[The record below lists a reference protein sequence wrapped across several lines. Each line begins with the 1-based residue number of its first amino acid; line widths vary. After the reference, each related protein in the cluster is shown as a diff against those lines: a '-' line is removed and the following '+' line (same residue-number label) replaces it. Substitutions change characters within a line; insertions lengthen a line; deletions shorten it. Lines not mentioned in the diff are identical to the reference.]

1 MHLLVVE
8 DEMDLRE
15 LLTWSLTEANYE
27 VTSVGD
33 GKSAWQAINSQQF
46 DLVLLDWMLPDTS
59 GIELLKRM
67 RATATHEHTP
77 VIMVT
82 ARDGVTDRV
91 KGLDSGADD
100 YVVKPFAMQELIA
113 RIRSRL
119 RSASSTPNQIDIEGL
134 VVEPENFRA
143 HVNGDPVVL
152 GPTEFRLLC
161 HFMHHP
167 DRVFSRSQLLDAVW
181 GANVY
186 IEERTV
192 DVHIRRLRKALEPF
206 DKAALIQTVRSAG
219 YRLSAQ
225 MEQAHG

>member
-1 MHLLVVE
+1 MRLLVVE
-8 DEMDLRE
+8 DETDLRE
-15 LLTWSLTEANYE
+15 LLAWSLTEAGYE
-27 VTSVGD
+27 VMSVGD
-33 GKSAWQAINSQQF
+33 GKHAWETINQHAF

-67 RATATHEHTP
+67 RATATHKHTP

-82 ARDGVTDRV
+82 ARDDVIDRI

-100 YVVKPFAMQELIA
+100 YVIKPFSMRELIA

-119 RSASSTPNQIDIEGL
+119 RSSSSVTEQIDVQGL

-143 HVNGDPVVL
+143 HVNGNPVVL

-161 HFMHHP
+161 HFMRHP

-181 GANVY
+181 GTNVY

-206 DKAALIQTVRSAG
+206 DKATLIQTIRSAG
-219 YRLSAQ
+219 YRLSA
-225 MEQAHG
+225 EVIQAHG